1 MEAKYANHKKH
12 RSQSTYVIRLEIG
25 FIAVLLLLISIASVP
40 IKGNEIHFESV
51 NVFDHEPNSILPE
64 ITKHEKAMVKPQK
77 PIIPALNPKVSRIE
91 TEIPIDLPEMTIELI
106 EPIIQPSSE
115 VVIEPFVPIE
125 RKPEINGGYAAF
137 AKNLVYPK
145 MAREAGISGKVVLEF
160 VVNEKGKPIDIKVL
174 RGIGGG
180 CDEAAI
186 EALKKITFSP
196 GIQRGRPVK
205 VRFVLPVTF
214 KLNSN

>member
-1 MEAKYANHKKH
+1 
-12 RSQSTYVIRLEIG
+12 
-25 FIAVLLLLISIASVP
+25 
-40 IKGNEIHFESV
+40 
-51 NVFDHEPNSILPE
+51 
-64 ITKHEKAMVKPQK
+64 MVK
-77 PIIPALNPKVSRIE
+77 IFAINGLNPKVSIIE

-160 VVNEKGKPIDIKVL
+160 VVNEKGKPIDIKVV